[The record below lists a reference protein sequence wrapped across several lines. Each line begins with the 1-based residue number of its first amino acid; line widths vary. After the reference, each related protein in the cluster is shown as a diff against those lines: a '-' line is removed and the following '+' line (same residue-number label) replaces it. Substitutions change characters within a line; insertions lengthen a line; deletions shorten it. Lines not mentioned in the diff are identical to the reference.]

1 TTATLPTT
9 LFHLNLG
16 ARTGTTVTLYQ
27 YEYTLK
33 TFIKMSEF
41 IPNFPEFVT
50 VGLVD
55 EFQTVHYD
63 SNTRRAEPKQDWM
76 SRVTAEDPQY
86 WERETQT
93 CLGKQQAFKAN
104 IETAKQR
111 FNQTGGVHVAQRM
124 YGCEWDDD
132 TGEVNG
138 YDQWGYDGEDFIAF
152 DLKTET
158 WTAPVPQA
166 VITKHKWDNNKAEI
180 ALYKNYLIRECI
192 DWLKKY
198 FLTNSNITINITNI
212 QRLTLSHFTHIA
224 LSLILSHLSMS

>member
-1 TTATLPTT
+1 
-9 LFHLNLG
+9 
-16 ARTGTTVTLYQ
+16 
-27 YEYTLK
+27 
-33 TFIKMSEF
+33 MSELTMKTLMF
-41 IPNFPEFVT
+41 LALLGIMTHSLKYIFTASSGVPNFPEFVT

-55 EFQTVHYD
+55 EVQIDHCD

-86 WERETQT
+86 LEMETQASVRAQRT
-93 CLGKQQAFKAN
+93 FKAN

-111 FNQTGGVHVAQRM
+111 FNQTGGVHIAQRM

-158 WTAPVPQA
+158 WIAPKPQA
-166 VITKHKWDNNKAEI
+166 VITKHKWDYNKAQI
-180 ALYKNYLIRECI
+180 AQKKQYLTQICI

-198 FLTNSNITINITNI
+198 LDYGRSSLLRTAETLFPL
-212 QRLTLSHFTHIA
+212 QRNTP
-224 LSLILSHLSMS
+224 